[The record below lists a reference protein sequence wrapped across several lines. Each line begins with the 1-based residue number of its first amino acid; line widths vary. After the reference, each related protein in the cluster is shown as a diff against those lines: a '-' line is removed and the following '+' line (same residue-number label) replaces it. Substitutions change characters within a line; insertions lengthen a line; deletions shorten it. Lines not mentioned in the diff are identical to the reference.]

1 MRQKTSLLVLI
12 ILVFSSCKKKKELNF
27 DEQYEWTSIKVTAS
41 AYNSLANQTEGD
53 PNITAFGD
61 TLKPGD
67 KYIAVSRDLMRRGL
81 KYNTPVKIDTF
92 QGIYWVKDKMHY
104 RWKNKIDIYMGNDVK
119 MARKWGRRKVNISY
133 GTSKVVDSI
142 KK

>member
-133 GTSKVVDSI
+133 GTPKVVDSI

>member
-1 MRQKTSLLVLI
+1 MRKKISLTLLVICL
-12 ILVFSSCKKKKELNF
+12 FQGCKKKELTF
-27 DEQYEWTSIKVTAS
+27 EEQYDWTTIKVTAS
-41 AYNSLANQTEGD
+41 AYNSLANQTEGN

-61 TLKPGD
+61 TLKLGD
-67 KYIAVSRDLMRRGL
+67 KYIAVSRDLMRKGL

-92 QGIYWVKDKMHY
+92 QGVYWVKDKMHY

-133 GTSKVVDSI
+133 GTPKVDISI

>member
-1 MRQKTSLLVLI
+1 MVYLS
-12 ILVFSSCKKKKELNF
+12 FKKKKELNF